1 MYKFTC
7 QNDSGITYIGETK
20 RHLITR
26 VGEHLSLSKGY
37 QSSEVK
43 SHVKNCP
50 NCVLNASFD
59 SFSIVKKCFNNFD
72 ACIHEALLVRRH
84 NPVLNRQLFTG
95 GSSHTL
101 KVFG

>member
-1 MYKFTC
+1 MS
-7 QNDSGITYIGETK
+7 QIGDGEI
-20 RHLITR
+20 LMITR

-72 ACIHEALLVRRH
+72 ACIHEALLIRRQ
-84 NPVLNRQLFTG
+84 NPVLNRQLFSG
-95 GSSHTL
+95 GLSYIL
-101 KVFG
+101 KIFG